1 MAHALKRIAF
11 ATCFPDQQQF
21 TFIAREPKATTDEQF
36 CHAFRA
42 RSARE
47 VIAVTFVFFIFKIFI
62 FIFDNCHCCRRH
74 CTDLPSDQFFGQCF
88 DLVGYTTVRGSCI

>member
-47 VIAVTFVFFIFKIFI
+47 VIAVTFVFFIFK
-62 FIFDNCHCCRRH
+62 
-74 CTDLPSDQFFGQCF
+74 LFFLNF
-88 DLVGYTTVRGSCI
+88 

>member
-47 VIAVTFVFFIFKIFI
+47 VIAVTFVFLFLKYLFLFLIIVI
-62 FIFDNCHCCRRH
+62 VVVAIVLICH
-74 CTDLPSDQFFGQCF
+74 
-88 DLVGYTTVRGSCI
+88 LVSSSVSVLTLLVIQL

>member
-11 ATCFPDQQQF
+11 ATCFPDHHQF

-47 VIAVTFVFFIFKIFI
+47 VITITVVIFLFLNNNFYFKVFYC
-62 FIFDNCHCCRRH
+62 CHCFI
-74 CTDLPSDQFFGQCF
+74 DLQLLS
-88 DLVGYTTVRGSCI
+88 LVNASLWVTTVLAV

>member
-11 ATCFPDQQQF
+11 ATCFPDQHQF

-47 VIAVTFVFFIFKIFI
+47 VIILSLSLFLFL
-62 FIFDNCHCCRRH
+62 NN
-74 CTDLPSDQFFGQCF
+74 
-88 DLVGYTTVRGSCI
+88 

>member
-11 ATCFPDQQQF
+11 ATCFPEHHQF

-42 RSARE
+42 RSPRE
-47 VIAVTFVFFIFKIFI
+47 VITITVIVF
-62 FIFDNCHCCRRH
+62 
-74 CTDLPSDQFFGQCF
+74 
-88 DLVGYTTVRGSCI
+88 